1 MNFCLTM
8 LAFEKEKSELESK
21 QINQNFNGS
30 R

>member
-8 LAFEKEKSELESK
+8 LAFEKEKTELEAK
-21 QINQNFNGS
+21 QINKNFNGG

>member
-8 LAFEKEKSELESK
+8 LAFEKEKTELEAK
-21 QINQNFNGS
+21 RINNNFNGS